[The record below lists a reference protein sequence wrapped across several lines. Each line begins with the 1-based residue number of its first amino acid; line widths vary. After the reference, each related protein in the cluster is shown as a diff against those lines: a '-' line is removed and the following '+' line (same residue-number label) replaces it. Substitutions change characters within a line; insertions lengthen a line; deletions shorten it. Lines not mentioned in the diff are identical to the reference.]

1 MTTSDHATPDITQF
15 DLNPIDPSLASDTVL
30 GYYVNSTAPIN
41 VEDEPVLPKTSVQT
55 TINKIARSLASSS
68 KPQIVIAIHG
78 YGTQRSDAEQRYE
91 KIYRYAKTVCEPS
104 TCAFLGYLWPSEK
117 PTGDASMPKSSFSDK
132 LKDAIQSFPIL
143 PSGLFLGGFFL
154 SIMATLFL
162 LTNDDLNG
170 VFTPILI
177 LSVLTFSILLAIIL
191 LRLSTYF
198 RDNYRATNY
207 GVLDL
212 VELIRQLDL
221 AIAEAD
227 AEGAIAD
234 GSKKVQL
241 SFIGHSMGCFIV
253 TNAVRILSDVFDPR
267 AVDKRPSANLGRVLC
282 LERLV
287 LVAPDIPIESIMPR
301 RSNFLRSSLH
311 RCKEAYVFANEG
323 DLALRLASTTANYF
337 SFPARTRSSGYRL
350 GNLTVQRFK
359 NKDDHENRRLQNQ
372 DYGIVNVKD
381 AIVQS
386 PYGYL
391 EIRASD
397 HEHQTLSE
405 IRPPETVE
413 KEHLDAVQNVPV
425 SDLFTYFD
433 CTDYVDQQGD
443 PTATQPQGKEEG
455 VVSYALKKSAL
466 NLKDYASLSLAY
478 FFSKP
483 KNINVHGG
491 YFEGIVSQR
500 LIYNLAFL
508 GFKGLLETLQAQP
521 QSSDTSFETLPLETK
536 QTLLKALSDECR
548 HKGIQLVLAPI
559 RYKKDILR
567 ES

>member
-1 MTTSDHATPDITQF
+1 MTTLDPATPDITQF
-15 DLNPIDPSLASDTVL
+15 DLHPIDPSLEPEAVL
-30 GYYVNSTAPIN
+30 GFYVNSTAPIN

-55 TINKIARSLASSS
+55 TINKIARSLASSN

-78 YGTQRSDAEQRYE
+78 YGTQRSDAKQRCE
-91 KIYRYAKTVCEPS
+91 KIYRYAKTVCEPN
-104 TCAFLGYLWPSEK
+104 TCVFLGYLWPSEK
-117 PTGDASMPKSSFSDK
+117 PTGDASMPNSTFLDK
-132 LKDAIQSFPIL
+132 LKDAIHSFPLL
-143 PSGLFLGGFFL
+143 PTGLFWGALL
-154 SIMATLFL
+154 VSLVATFFL
-162 LTNDDLNG
+162 LTNDAFNRVL
-170 VFTPILI
+170 TPILI
-177 LSVLTFSILLAIIL
+177 ISVLIFSILLAIIL

-221 AIAEAD
+221 AIAEAST
-227 AEGAIAD
+227 EGAIAD

-267 AVDKRPSANLGRVLC
+267 AVDKRPTANLGRVFC
-282 LERLV
+282 LDRLL

-337 SFPARTRSSGYRL
+337 SFPARTRFSGYRL

-359 NKDDHENRRLQNQ
+359 NKDDHENRRLQDQ
-372 DYGIVNVKD
+372 DYGIVNIQN
-381 AIVQS
+381 AMVQS
-386 PYGYL
+386 PYQYL
-391 EIRASD
+391 EVRASD
-397 HEHQTLSE
+397 REHQTLSE

-413 KEHLDAVQNVPV
+413 KEQLDVVKNVPV

-433 CTDYVDQQGD
+433 CTDYVDRQGD
-443 PTATQPQGKEEG
+443 PTVTQASEQAEG
-455 VVSYALKKSAL
+455 VVSYALRKSAL
-466 NLKDYASLSLAY
+466 NLSDYVSLSLAY
-478 FFSKP
+478 FLSKP

-491 YFEGIVSQR
+491 YFEGILSQH

-508 GFKGLLETLQAQP
+508 GFKGLLETLETPP
-521 QSSDTSFETLPLETK
+521 QETSLEALPLEDR
-536 QTLLKALSDECR
+536 QALLYELSEVCR
-548 HKGIQLVLAPI
+548 QKGIQVVLAPV
-559 RYKKDILR
+559 RYKEDILGAA
-567 ES
+567 